1 MRLCISIASILFVT
15 TPAAAAT
22 ITVRPQT
29 PDRPIV
35 VVVEGSLAAFDEH
48 QFAAKT
54 APLSTAFVAFSSD
67 GGSLVAGLRIG
78 EAIRRKRFSTI
89 VPDGR
94 RCASACA
101 LAWLGGV
108 ERFIG
113 TSGKISFHAA
123 YDAASDESGVG
134 TAVVDAYMSTIG
146 LPYEAVIYI
155 TTASNAM
162 TWLNMSDAAQR
173 GIRLTLLSSLAKE
186 TMAAIPTRYG
196 DVTVTRDD
204 PECCVGHIR
213 FRDQLV
219 ELASTGQIYASLEGV
234 YKVKDGDLV
243 VISSPSGA
251 RGSAQRYY
259 VLLVGQDG
267 MTDLTG
273 SDFGTS
279 DGTFKATQRDDE
291 VHFDLGFQKR
301 QKKRA
306 IYKNGTVTVDI
317 RSSEPQG
324 TLPKNECAAV
334 LNMVVTCVRLPEC
347 NEGRIFDKFATANQ
361 RYFNSLEEMPVF
373 TSRNFYSGDLEQY
386 PLLAERV
393 GCSARTKVSPR
404 SGAVLTLGRRLR
416 GRLHD
421 ATQTTPVST
430 LKRAQAPFARAEPAD
445 GCCSRGSS
453 SRS

>member
-22 ITVRPQT
+22 ITVRPET

-35 VVVEGSLAAFDEH
+35 VVVEGSLAAFDED

-108 ERFIG
+108 
-113 TSGKISFHAA
+113 
-123 YDAASDESGVG
+123 
-134 TAVVDAYMSTIG
+134 
-146 LPYEAVIYI
+146 
-155 TTASNAM
+155 ASNEM

-173 GIRLTLLSSLAKE
+173 GIRVTLLSSLAKE

-213 FRDQLV
+213 FKDQLV
-219 ELASTGQIYASLEGV
+219 ELASTGQIYASLEGL
-234 YKVKDGDLV
+234 YKVKEGDLV
-243 VISSPSGA
+243 VMSFTSGTS
-251 RGSAQRYY
+251 RFPPRYY
-259 VLLVGQDG
+259 VLLVGQA
-267 MTDLTG
+267 MTNLTG
-273 SDFGTS
+273 SDFGSS

-301 QKKRA
+301 QKKKA
-306 IYKNGTVTVDI
+306 IYKNGTLTVDI
-317 RSSEPQG
+317 RSSGPQA
-324 TLPKNECAAV
+324 TLPKNECAAI
-334 LNMVVTCVRLPEC
+334 LNMVVTCVRL
-347 NEGRIFDKFATANQ
+347 
-361 RYFNSLEEMPVF
+361 
-373 TSRNFYSGDLEQY
+373 
-386 PLLAERV
+386 
-393 GCSARTKVSPR
+393 R
-404 SGAVLTLGRRLR
+404 S
-416 GRLHD
+416 
-421 ATQTTPVST
+421 
-430 LKRAQAPFARAEPAD
+430 E
-445 GCCSRGSS
+445 
-453 SRS
+453 

>member
-1 MRLCISIASILFVT
+1 MASILLAA
-15 TPAAAAT
+15 TPALAAT
-22 ITVRPQT
+22 ISVRPGT
-29 PDRPIV
+29 PDRPNV
-35 VVVEGSLAAFDEH
+35 VMVEGPLVAVDED
-48 QFAAKT
+48 QFAAKS
-54 APLSTAFVAFSSD
+54 APLSSAFVAFSSD

-78 EAIRRKRFSTI
+78 EAIRRKGFSTI

-123 YDAASDESGVG
+123 YDPASDESGVG
-134 TAVVDAYMSTIG
+134 TAGVDAYLSKIG

-155 TTASNAM
+155 KQAAPNEM

-173 GIRLTLLSSLAKE
+173 GIRVTLLSSLAKE

-213 FRDQLV
+213 YGDQLV
-219 ELASTGQIYASLEGV
+219 ELASTGQIHASLEGV
-234 YKVKDGDLV
+234 YKVKEGDLV
-243 VISSPSGA
+243 IIGSPSGTT
-251 RGSAQRYY
+251 GSPPRHY

-273 SDFGTS
+273 LDFGTS

-301 QKKRA
+301 KKKTA
-306 IYKNGTVTVDI
+306 IYKNGAVTMDI
-317 RSSEPQG
+317 RSPGPEA
-324 TLPKNECAAV
+324 TLPKNACAAV
-334 LNMVVTCVRLPEC
+334 LNMVATCVRLPDC
-347 NEGRIFDKFATANQ
+347 NQGRIFDNFATAGQ
-361 RYFNSLEEMPVF
+361 RYFDSLEEMPVF
-373 TSRNFYSGDLEQY
+373 SSQNFYSVCTTVCMRKLYVAKQ
-386 PLLAERV
+386 
-393 GCSARTKVSPR
+393 ARSILC
-404 SGAVLTLGRRLR
+404 GY
-416 GRLHD
+416 
-421 ATQTTPVST
+421 
-430 LKRAQAPFARAEPAD
+430 
-445 GCCSRGSS
+445 
-453 SRS
+453 

>member
-15 TPAAAAT
+15 TPAVAAT
-22 ITVRPQT
+22 VTVRPET

-35 VVVEGSLAAFDEH
+35 VVVEGSLAAFDED

-54 APLSTAFVAFSSD
+54 APLSSAFVAFSSD

-113 TSGKISFHAA
+113 ISGKISFHAA
-123 YDAASDESGVG
+123 YDAASDESGIG
-134 TAVVDAYMSTIG
+134 TAVVDAYLSKIG

-155 TTASNAM
+155 TQTASNEM

-173 GIRLTLLSSLAKE
+173 GIRVTLLSSLAKE

-196 DVTVTRDD
+196 DVIVTRDN

-213 FRDQLV
+213 YGDQLV

-234 YKVKDGDLV
+234 YKVKEGDLV
-243 VISSPSGA
+243 VMSSPSGA
-251 RGSAQRYY
+251 RGSPPRYY

-267 MTDLTG
+267 MTNLTG

-301 QKKRA
+301 RKKRA

-317 RSSEPQG
+317 RSSEPQA
-324 TLPKNECAAV
+324 TLPRNECAAV
-334 LNMVVTCVRLPEC
+334 LNIVVTCARLQEC

-373 TSRNFYSGDLEQY
+373 TSRNFYS
-386 PLLAERV
+386 V
-393 GCSARTKVSPR
+393 CSAICTTKAYV
-404 SGAVLTLGRRLR
+404 A
-416 GRLHD
+416 
-421 ATQTTPVST
+421 
-430 LKRAQAPFARAEPAD
+430 KRA
-445 GCCSRGSS
+445 
-453 SRS
+453 RSILCGY

>member
-1 MRLCISIASILFVT
+1 MRLRFSIASILLAT
-15 TPAAAAT
+15 TPALAAT
-22 ITVRPQT
+22 ITLRPQT

-35 VVVEGSLAAFDEH
+35 VMVEGPLVAVDED

-54 APLSTAFVAFSSD
+54 APLPSAFVAFSSD

-78 EAIRRKRFSTI
+78 EAIRRKGFSTI

-113 TSGKISFHAA
+113 TDGKISFHAA
-123 YDAASDESGVG
+123 YDPASDRASGVG
-134 TAVVDAYMSTIG
+134 RAGVGAYLTKIG

-155 TTASNAM
+155 TQAAPNEM

-173 GIRLTLLSSLAKE
+173 GIRVTLLSSLAKE
-186 TMAAIPTRYG
+186 TAAAIPTRYG

-204 PECCVGHIR
+204 PVCCMGHIR
-213 FRDQLV
+213 YGDQLV
-219 ELASTGQIYASLEGV
+219 EIASTGQIYASLEGV
-234 YKVKDGDLV
+234 YKVKEGDLV

-251 RGSAQRYY
+251 RGSPPRHY

-273 SDFGTS
+273 PDFGTS
-279 DGTFKATQRDDE
+279 DGTFKAIQRDDE

-301 QKKRA
+301 KKKSA
-306 IYKNGTVTVDI
+306 IYKHGAVTVDI
-317 RSSEPQG
+317 RSPGPEA
-324 TLPKNECAAV
+324 TLPKNECAAI
-334 LNMVVTCVRLPEC
+334 LNMVATCVRLPEC
-347 NEGRIFDKFATANQ
+347 NEGRIFDNFAMAGQ

-373 TSRNFYSGDLEQY
+373 TSRNFYSVCTTVCTSKSYVAKQ
-386 PLLAERV
+386 
-393 GCSARTKVSPR
+393 ARSILC
-404 SGAVLTLGRRLR
+404 GY
-416 GRLHD
+416 
-421 ATQTTPVST
+421 
-430 LKRAQAPFARAEPAD
+430 
-445 GCCSRGSS
+445 
-453 SRS
+453 

>member
-15 TPAAAAT
+15 TPAVAAT
-22 ITVRPQT
+22 ITVRPET

-35 VVVEGSLAAFDEH
+35 VVVEGSLAAFDED

-54 APLSTAFVAFSSD
+54 APLSSAFVAFSSD

-78 EAIRRKRFSTI
+78 EAIRGKRFSTI

-94 RCASACA
+94 RCAAACA

-134 TAVVDAYMSTIG
+134 TAVVDAYLSKIG

-155 TTASNAM
+155 TQAASNEM

-173 GIRLTLLSSLAKE
+173 GIRVTLLSSLAKE

-213 FRDQLV
+213 YGDQLI
-219 ELASTGQIYASLEGV
+219 ELASTGQIHAGLEGV
-234 YKVKDGDLV
+234 YKVKEGDLV
-243 VISSPSGA
+243 IISSPSGTT
-251 RGSAQRYY
+251 GSPPRHY

-273 SDFGTS
+273 LDFGTS

-301 QKKRA
+301 KKKTA
-306 IYKNGTVTVDI
+306 IYKNGAVTMHI
-317 RSSEPQG
+317 RSPGPEA

-334 LNMVVTCVRLPEC
+334 LNMVVTCARLPEC

-373 TSRNFYSGDLEQY
+373 TSRNFYNVCTAICTTKSYVAKQ
-386 PLLAERV
+386 
-393 GCSARTKVSPR
+393 ARSILC
-404 SGAVLTLGRRLR
+404 GY
-416 GRLHD
+416 
-421 ATQTTPVST
+421 
-430 LKRAQAPFARAEPAD
+430 
-445 GCCSRGSS
+445 
-453 SRS
+453 

>member
-15 TPAAAAT
+15 IPAVAAT
-22 ITVRPQT
+22 VTVRPET

-35 VVVEGSLAAFDEH
+35 VVVEGSLAAFDED

-54 APLSTAFVAFSSD
+54 APLSSAFVAFSSD

-113 TSGKISFHAA
+113 ISGKISFHAA

-134 TAVVDAYMSTIG
+134 TAMVDAYLSKIG

-155 TTASNAM
+155 TQTASNEM

-173 GIRLTLLSSLAKE
+173 GIRVTLLSSLAKE

-196 DVTVTRDD
+196 DVTVTRDN
-204 PECCVGHIR
+204 PECCDGPIR
-213 FRDQLV
+213 YGDQLV

-234 YKVKDGDLV
+234 YKVKEGDLV
-243 VISSPSGA
+243 VMSSPSGA
-251 RGSAQRYY
+251 RGSPPRYY

-291 VHFDLGFQKR
+291 VHFDLGFQKK

-317 RSSEPQG
+317 RSSEPQA
-324 TLPKNECAAV
+324 TLPRNECAAV
-334 LNMVVTCVRLPEC
+334 LNMIVTCARLPEC
-347 NEGRIFDKFATANQ
+347 NEERIVDKFATANQ
-361 RYFNSLEEMPVF
+361 RYFNSLEGMPVF
-373 TSRNFYSGDLEQY
+373 TSRNFYSVCIAICTTTAYVAKQ
-386 PLLAERV
+386 
-393 GCSARTKVSPR
+393 ARSILC
-404 SGAVLTLGRRLR
+404 GY
-416 GRLHD
+416 
-421 ATQTTPVST
+421 
-430 LKRAQAPFARAEPAD
+430 
-445 GCCSRGSS
+445 
-453 SRS
+453 

>member
-22 ITVRPQT
+22 ITVRPET

-35 VVVEGSLAAFDEH
+35 VVVEGSLAAFDED

-67 GGSLVAGLRIG
+67 GGGLVAGLRIG

-134 TAVVDAYMSTIG
+134 TAVVDAYLSKIG
-146 LPYEAVIYI
+146 LPYEAVIHI
-155 TTASNAM
+155 TTASNEM

-173 GIRLTLLSSLAKE
+173 GIRVTLLSSLAKE

-234 YKVKDGDLV
+234 YKVKEGDLV

-251 RGSAQRYY
+251 RGSPPRYY
-259 VLLVGQDG
+259 ALLVGQDR
-267 MTDLTG
+267 MVDLTG

-279 DGTFKATQRDDE
+279 DGTFKAVQRDNE
-291 VHFDLGFQKR
+291 VYFDLGFQKR

-373 TSRNFYSGDLEQY
+373 TSRNFYSICTAICTTKSYVAKQ
-386 PLLAERV
+386 
-393 GCSARTKVSPR
+393 ARSILC
-404 SGAVLTLGRRLR
+404 GY
-416 GRLHD
+416 
-421 ATQTTPVST
+421 
-430 LKRAQAPFARAEPAD
+430 
-445 GCCSRGSS
+445 
-453 SRS
+453 

>member
-15 TPAAAAT
+15 IPAVAAT
-22 ITVRPQT
+22 VTVRPET

-35 VVVEGSLAAFDEH
+35 VVVEGSLAAFDED

-54 APLSTAFVAFSSD
+54 APLSSAFVAFSSD

-113 TSGKISFHAA
+113 ISGKISFHAA

-134 TAVVDAYMSTIG
+134 TAVVDAYLSKIG

-155 TTASNAM
+155 TQTASNEM
-162 TWLNMSDAAQR
+162 TWLNTSDAAQR
-173 GIRLTLLSSLAKE
+173 GIRVTLLSSLAKE

-196 DVTVTRDD
+196 DVTVTRDN

-213 FRDQLV
+213 YGDQLV

-234 YKVKDGDLV
+234 YKVKEGDLV
-243 VISSPSGA
+243 VMSSPSGA
-251 RGSAQRYY
+251 RGSPPRYY

-291 VHFDLGFQKR
+291 VHFDLGFQKK

-317 RSSEPQG
+317 RSSEPQAP
-324 TLPKNECAAV
+324 LSRNECAAV
-334 LNMVVTCVRLPEC
+334 LNMIVTCARLPEC
-347 NEGRIFDKFATANQ
+347 NEGRIVDKFATANQ

-373 TSRNFYSGDLEQY
+373 TSRNFYSVCTAICTTKAYVAKQ
-386 PLLAERV
+386 
-393 GCSARTKVSPR
+393 ARSILC
-404 SGAVLTLGRRLR
+404 GY
-416 GRLHD
+416 
-421 ATQTTPVST
+421 
-430 LKRAQAPFARAEPAD
+430 
-445 GCCSRGSS
+445 
-453 SRS
+453 

>member
-15 TPAAAAT
+15 IPAVAAT
-22 ITVRPQT
+22 VTVRPET

-35 VVVEGSLAAFDEH
+35 VVVEGSLAAFDED

-54 APLSTAFVAFSSD
+54 APLSSAFVAFSSD

-113 TSGKISFHAA
+113 ISGKISFHAA

-134 TAVVDAYMSTIG
+134 TAVVDAYLSKIG

-155 TTASNAM
+155 TQTASNEM

-173 GIRLTLLSSLAKE
+173 GIRVTLLSSLAKE

-196 DVTVTRDD
+196 DVTVTRDN

-213 FRDQLV
+213 YGDQLV

-234 YKVKDGDLV
+234 YKVKEGDLV
-243 VISSPSGA
+243 VMSSPSGA
-251 RGSAQRYY
+251 RGSPPRYY

-291 VHFDLGFQKR
+291 VHFDLGFQKK

-317 RSSEPQG
+317 RSSEPQA
-324 TLPKNECAAV
+324 TLPRNECAAV
-334 LNMVVTCVRLPEC
+334 LNMIVTCARLPEC
-347 NEGRIFDKFATANQ
+347 NEERIVDKFATANQ
-361 RYFNSLEEMPVF
+361 RYLNSLEEMPVF
-373 TSRNFYSGDLEQY
+373 TSRNFYSVCTAICTTKSYVAKQ
-386 PLLAERV
+386 
-393 GCSARTKVSPR
+393 ARR
-404 SGAVLTLGRRLR
+404 ILCGY
-416 GRLHD
+416 
-421 ATQTTPVST
+421 
-430 LKRAQAPFARAEPAD
+430 
-445 GCCSRGSS
+445 
-453 SRS
+453 

>member
-1 MRLCISIASILFVT
+1 MRLCISIASILFLT
-15 TPAAAAT
+15 IPAVAAT
-22 ITVRPQT
+22 VTVRPET

-35 VVVEGSLAAFDEH
+35 VVIEGSLAAFDED

-54 APLSTAFVAFSSD
+54 APLSSAFVAFSSD

-113 TSGKISFHAA
+113 ISGKISFHAA

-134 TAVVDAYMSTIG
+134 TAVVDAYLSKIG

-155 TTASNAM
+155 TQTASNEM

-173 GIRLTLLSSLAKE
+173 GIRVTLLSSLAKE

-196 DVTVTRDD
+196 DVTVTRDN

-213 FRDQLV
+213 YGDQLV

-234 YKVKDGDLV
+234 YKVKEGDLV
-243 VISSPSGA
+243 VMSSPSGA
-251 RGSAQRYY
+251 RGSPPRYY

-273 SDFGTS
+273 SNFGTS
-279 DGTFKATQRDDE
+279 DGTFKAVQRDNE
-291 VHFDLGFQKR
+291 VYFDLGFQKR

-373 TSRNFYSGDLEQY
+373 TSRNFYSICTAICTTKSYVAKQ
-386 PLLAERV
+386 
-393 GCSARTKVSPR
+393 ARSILC
-404 SGAVLTLGRRLR
+404 GY
-416 GRLHD
+416 
-421 ATQTTPVST
+421 
-430 LKRAQAPFARAEPAD
+430 
-445 GCCSRGSS
+445 
-453 SRS
+453 